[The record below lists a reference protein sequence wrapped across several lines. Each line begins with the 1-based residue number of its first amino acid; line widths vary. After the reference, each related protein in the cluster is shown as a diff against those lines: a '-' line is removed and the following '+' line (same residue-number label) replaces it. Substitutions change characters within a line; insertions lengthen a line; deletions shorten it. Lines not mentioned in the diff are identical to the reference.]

1 MRHQADSDGFVAA
14 AATPAWLLS
23 LTVHILLLILVS
35 LLTYSIPNPFELTLS
50 MADVEPIIEVPQE
63 FHFQEAPSETLGA
76 LSDDG
81 KSIAMASAPVLA
93 DLAEIANQPQ
103 LDLLDVGQIEFIEQ
117 TDFVS
122 TPLDTSK
129 RLVRGVAG
137 VGVTG
142 ADGAIDR
149 LTHEILLSLEDRE
162 TLVVWLFDQSGSL
175 NRQRRE
181 INARL
186 QRIYEELGIAF
197 DEIGDPTSNRQ
208 PLLTAVMGF
217 GEKPTWFLRK
227 PTADTQ
233 AIQQAVASIPTDD
246 SGIENVFG
254 SIFIAAEEFANWR
267 NKRNVMIIAVTDEA
281 GDDYHAML
289 EKTVGICRKNAM
301 PVYVIGVP
309 AAFGE
314 QETMLKWVDPD
325 PKYDQA
331 PKWGRVNQGPET
343 LRLERLQL
351 PFANGN
357 DETLDSG
364 FGPFALTRLCY
375 QTGGIYFAIHPNRK
389 LGEHVRRGETE
400 AFSAHFSY
408 FFDSQRMRVYRPEYV
423 SVQEYDRQA
432 AASLSRSALLRAA
445 QIRIDRMSQ
454 PRTLFANLNEAD
466 FANAL
471 TESQKIAAKLEPK
484 VGAIYT
490 ILKQGEE
497 DRQREESLRWQ
508 AAYDLAFGQ
517 TLAVLVRTRGYNEM
531 LAMAKRGL
539 KPEKETTN
547 TWELVPDEALTTS
560 SRLEREAEQA
570 REYLERVI
578 KDHDGT
584 PWALIAKRELAVPLG
599 WRWKEAYTPPPQQM
613 NVAVNENNDALLP
626 RDDQKRMLPERP
638 MTRSVPRL

>member
-1 MRHQADSDGFVAA
+1 MQHQVDSEGFVAT

-23 LTVHILLLILVS
+23 LTLHILLLILIS

-50 MADVEPIIEVPQE
+50 MADVEPIEEVPQE
-63 FHFQEAPSETLGA
+63 FHFQEDPSENLGA

-81 KSIAMASAPVLA
+81 KSVAMAAAPVLA
-93 DLAEIANQPQ
+93 DLAEIASQPQ
-103 LDLLDVGQIEFIEQ
+103 HDPLDVGQIEFIEQ

-122 TPLDTSK
+122 TPLETSK

-142 ADGAIDR
+142 ASGAIDR
-149 LTHEILLSLEDRE
+149 LTHEILLSLEDRD

-197 DEIGDPTSNRQ
+197 DQIDDPTSNRQ

-217 GEKPTWFLRK
+217 GEKPTWYLRK
-227 PTADTQ
+227 PSADTD
-233 AIQQAVASIPTDD
+233 AIQAAVASIPTDE

-254 SIFIAAEEFANWR
+254 SIYVAAEEFQNWR
-267 NKRNVMIIAVTDEA
+267 NKRNIMLIAVTDEA

-289 EKTVGICRKNAM
+289 EKTVKICRKNAM

-314 QETMLKWVDPD
+314 QETMLKWVDPN
-325 PKYDQA
+325 PKYDQT
-331 PKWGRVNQGPET
+331 PKWGRVNQGPES

-357 DETLDSG
+357 DAILDSG

-389 LGEHVRRGETE
+389 LGRRIRRGETE
-400 AFSAHFSY
+400 AFSSHFSY

-423 SVQEYDRQA
+423 SVQEYDKQA
-432 AASLSRSALLRAA
+432 AASSARTALLRAA
-445 QIRIDRMSQ
+445 QIRLDRMSQ
-454 PRTLFANLNEAD
+454 PRTRFVNLNEAD
-466 FANAL
+466 FSNAL
-471 TESQKIAAKLEPK
+471 TESQKAAAKLEPK
-484 VGAIYT
+484 VNAIYT

-497 DRQREESLRWQ
+497 DRQDEESLRWQ

-547 TWELVPDEALTTS
+547 TWELVPDETLTTS
-560 SRLEREAEQA
+560 SRLEREAERA
-570 REYLERVI
+570 LEYLERVAQE
-578 KDHDGT
+578 HEGT

-599 WRWKEAYTPPPQQM
+599 WRWKESHTPPPPQR
-613 NVAVNENNDALLP
+613 NVAANNNNNPQMP
-626 RDDQKRMLPERP
+626 RDDKKRMLPPRP
-638 MTRSVPRL
+638 PARSVPKL